1 MLQAQGVRII
11 DAAGGLSYAGL
22 VQVHTDVGFGTICG
36 MNQAAA
42 DVVCKQ
48 LGYGSGVASDSPCE
62 SYGGSDICGA
72 PGSPVAMQSLKCTGA
87 ELALSECEWSVPDT
101 SCSSHGSDA
110 VVFCTG
116 GAMEPQVAIIIANV
130 IHILLRMST
139 FVFAQEGA
147 LRLLDDS
154 GAPSI
159 DGVGRLE
166 VFLSGRWAPV
176 CSEGFGDGA
185 AAVACK
191 SMGFS
196 GVEPMQRDCVG
207 VGLCG
212 AVAPQLSDVK
222 CVGSEGS
229 LLSCPHLEG
238 DDVYCAPEES
248 VVVHCV
254 GDGDAVGLAKA
265 AVAPQWG
272 VALRG

>member
-1 MLQAQGVRII
+1 MQAQGVRII

-116 GAMEPQVAIIIANV
+116 GAMEPQVAIIIAMLFIFCCACRPLFSPRKARCGCWTTV
-130 IHILLRMST
+130 AHPAST
-139 FVFAQEGA
+139 ASEDLKCFCRGSGPLYAARGSAMA
-147 LRLLDDS
+147 LR
-154 GAPSI
+154 
-159 DGVGRLE
+159 RLRA
-166 VFLSGRWAPV
+166 SRWASLALNR
-176 CSEGFGDGA
+176 CSEIA
-185 AAVACK
+185 
-191 SMGFS
+191 
-196 GVEPMQRDCVG
+196 
-207 VGLCG
+207 
-212 AVAPQLSDVK
+212 
-222 CVGSEGS
+222 
-229 LLSCPHLEG
+229 
-238 DDVYCAPEES
+238 
-248 VVVHCV
+248 
-254 GDGDAVGLAKA
+254 
-265 AVAPQWG
+265 
-272 VALRG
+272 